1 MASFLSLSKIKFSGS
16 DSRSETQSEVSSAD
30 SELSDLRSIAIQLGV
45 SVDELSVER
54 FKIERQKLESML
66 SEPEAQEINK
76 AEMFFQQIMEDTSTY
91 ICWPCRLKIGA
102 KTKKD
107 PHVKIIGK
115 AENVLKAKE
124 RVMCAL
130 NSRGMRVT
138 MKLDV
143 SYTDH
148 SFIIGK
154 SGKIIKKIMEETQ
167 THIHFP
173 DSNRNNQ
180 NEKSNQVSLNGSLE
194 GVEKARALVRESA
207 PLVLQFDLPIMAPS
221 HPVPDNESPYIKE
234 VQQSYEVQIAFSNKP
249 KLHSLSV
256 IVKGSERNCMNVKI
270 ATQLLIDKFCTTT
283 SVRID
288 VMHQMEI
295 SPQHHCICKGKDN
308 RNLLRIMEFTSTK
321 IIFPDLNDANIRPL
335 RRSQVII
342 YGNIEGV
349 YSARQLLLGN
359 LPVALMFDYPNNSID
374 PSDVAKLNN
383 SLDVF
388 ITVRAKTRQ
397 STLSIVIKGI
407 EKYISDVY
415 QARHDILKLDPPC
428 IQACI
433 PGSYMLHMENKRLM
447 QLPAL
452 LALHPESPTP
462 SPLGYL
468 SDRSGGSGG
477 GSPYT
482 LFDGGMKSR
491 FRTSPSNFYTSYS
504 PNELASVVSG
514 VGGENPADNKYLNV
528 PNNISPRSVSNNTSG
543 YQSFSSSTNSLDHLN
558 MYPAMNHPP
567 SVNSSQE
574 RIFYGQTSRSSSTSG
589 YGSSQFLNTSD
600 STQSSNINYQMKRNF
615 DHSPIFDFN
624 LKKLDGLKAM
634 KTSPMGEVRTPT
646 SAWTGLGLSRTSP
659 MVPQDG
665 ISGVFQ
671 STSSDWDDVAIAS
684 PYKLGKTCGILDS
697 TPVQRRAQI
706 GHHPDLQS
714 LLTSLDLEHYIDTFV
729 SNEIDLETFST
740 LTEADLTTLGI
751 TAFGARKKLLMAIT
765 GLSVINGVSTPHRPK
780 FSGSAAPGAERRT
793 SNNV

>member
-1 MASFLSLSKIKFSGS
+1 MASFLSLSKIKISGS

-54 FKIERQKLESML
+54 FKIERQKLENML
-66 SEPEAQEINK
+66 SDSESQGANK
-76 AEMFFQQIMEDTSTY
+76 AEMFFHSIMVDTSTY

-115 AENVLKAKE
+115 AENVMKAKE
-124 RVMCAL
+124 RVMCSL

-138 MKLDV
+138 MKLDI

-180 NEKSNQVSLNGSLE
+180 NEKSNQVSLNGALE

-234 VQQSYEVQIAFSNKP
+234 VQQRYEVQIAFSNKP

-270 ATQLLIDKFCTTT
+270 ATQLLIDKFCTNT
-283 SVRID
+283 SARID

-295 SPQHHCICKGKDN
+295 SPQHHCIVKGKDN
-308 RNLLRIMEFTSTK
+308 RNLLHIMEFTSTK
-321 IIFPDLNDANIRPL
+321 IIFPDLSDANIRPL
-335 RRSQVII
+335 RRSQILI

-397 STLSIVIKGI
+397 STLSIVIKGV
-407 EKYISDVY
+407 EKYMNDVY

-433 PGSYMLHMENKRLM
+433 PANYMLHMENKRLM

-462 SPLGYL
+462 SPIGYL
-468 SDRSGGSGG
+468 SDR

-482 LFDGGMKSR
+482 LFENGSGVKSR
-491 FRTSPSNFYTSYS
+491 YQTSPNNFYTFSS
-504 PNELASVVSG
+504 NELTSVA
-514 VGGENPADNKYLNV
+514 GENPVDTKYLNV

-558 MYPAMNHPP
+558 MYSSLNHPP

-574 RIFYGQTSRSSSTSG
+574 RIFYGQSSRCSSSSG

-600 STQSSNINYQMKRNF
+600 SQSSNINYQLKRNF

-634 KTSPMGEVRTPT
+634 KTSPMMGEVRTPN
-646 SAWTGLGLSRTSP
+646 SGWAGLGLSRTSP
-659 MVPQDG
+659 MVSHEG
-665 ISGVFQ
+665 SSGAFA
-671 STSSDWDDVAIAS
+671 SNWEDTTIAS
-684 PYKLGKTCGILDS
+684 PYQLGKTCGVLDS
-697 TPVQRRAQI
+697 TPIQRRAQI
-706 GHHPDLQS
+706 GNHPDLHS
-714 LLTSLDLEHYIDTFV
+714 LLTSLDLEHYISTFV
-729 SNEIDLETFST
+729 SNEIDLETFSS
-740 LTEADLTTLGI
+740 LTGDDLTTLGI

-765 GLSVINGVSTPHRPK
+765 ALAVSANNSTPHRPK
-780 FSGSAAPGAERRT
+780 FSGSAAPGAERR
-793 SNNV
+793 SNGV

>member
-1 MASFLSLSKIKFSGS
+1 MASFLSLSKIKISGS
-16 DSRSETQSEVSSAD
+16 DSRSETQSEISSAD

-45 SVDELSVER
+45 NVEDLVVER
-54 FKIERQKLESML
+54 FKIERQKLENML
-66 SEPEAQEINK
+66 SDTEGRGMNK
-76 AEMFFQQIMEDTSTY
+76 AEIFFQTIMGDTSTY

-107 PHVKIIGK
+107 PHVKIIGMPD
-115 AENVLKAKE
+115 NVLKAKE
-124 RVMCAL
+124 RVMCSL

-180 NEKSNQVSLNGSLE
+180 NEKSNQVSLNGALE

-207 PLVLQFDLPIMAPS
+207 PLVLQFDLPIVAPN
-221 HPVPDNESPYIKE
+221 HPVPDSESPYIKE
-234 VQQSYEVQIAFSNKP
+234 VQQGYEVQIAFSNKP

-270 ATQLLIDKFCTTT
+270 ATQLLIDKFC
-283 SVRID
+283 SYAASRID

-295 SPQHHCICKGKDN
+295 SPQHHCIVKGKDN
-308 RNLLRIMEFTSTK
+308 RNLLHIMEFTKTK
-321 IIFPDLNDANIRPL
+321 IIFPDLSDANIRPL
-335 RRSQVII
+335 RRSQVLI

-359 LPVALMFDYPNNSID
+359 LPVALMFDYSNNTID

-383 SLDVF
+383 NLDVF

-407 EKYISDVY
+407 EKFIKDVY

-428 IQACI
+428 IQPTI
-433 PGSYMLHMENKRLM
+433 PASYCLHLENKRLM

-452 LALHPESPTP
+452 LALNPDTPTP
-462 SPLGYL
+462 SPVGYL
-468 SDRSGGSGG
+468 SDKS
-477 GSPYT
+477 SPYT
-482 LFDGGMKSR
+482 LFDGGSGTKSR
-491 FRTSPSNFYTSYS
+491 YQTSPGNFYTFT
-504 PNELASVVSG
+504 PNELASV
-514 VGGENPADNKYLNV
+514 GGENPVDNKYLNV
-528 PNNISPRSVSNNTSG
+528 PTNISPRSVSNNTSG

-558 MYPAMNHPP
+558 MYPSLNQPP

-574 RIFYGQTSRSSSTSG
+574 RIFYGQSSRCSSSSG

-600 STQSSNINYQMKRNF
+600 SQSSNINYQMKRNF

-624 LKKLDGLKAM
+624 LKKLDGLRAM

-646 SAWTGLGLSRTSP
+646 STWQGLGLSRTSP
-659 MVPQDG
+659 MTPRDG
-665 ISGVFQ
+665 ISGAF
-671 STSSDWDDVAIAS
+671 SADWEDTAVAS
-684 PYKLGKTCGILDS
+684 PYQLGKTCGILDS

-714 LLTSLDLEHYIDTFV
+714 LLTSLDLEHYINTFV
-729 SNEIDLETFST
+729 TNEIDLETFST
-740 LTEADLTTLGI
+740 LTEEDLTTLGI

-765 GLSVINGVSTPHRPK
+765 GLAVSANSLTPHRPK

-793 SNNV
+793 SNGV

>member
-1 MASFLSLSKIKFSGS
+1 MASFLSLSKIKISGS

-30 SELSDLRSIAIQLGV
+30 SELNDLRSIAIQLGV

-66 SEPEAQEINK
+66 SEGADGLGTNK
-76 AEMFFQQIMEDTSTY
+76 AEMFFQLIMQDTCTY

-115 AENVLKAKE
+115 SENVLKAKE
-124 RVMCAL
+124 RVMGTL

-154 SGKIIKKIMEETQ
+154 SGKIIKKIMEDTQ

-180 NEKSNQVSLNGSLE
+180 NEKSNQVSLNGALE
-194 GVEKARALVRESA
+194 GVEKARAFVRESA
-207 PLVLQFDLPIMAPS
+207 PLVLQFDLPILAPT

-270 ATQLLIDKFCTTT
+270 ATQLLIDKFCTNTPA
-283 SVRID
+283 RID

-295 SPQHHCICKGKDN
+295 SPQHHCIVKGKDN
-308 RNLLRIMEFTSTK
+308 RNLLRIMEYTSTR
-321 IIFPDLNDANIRPL
+321 IIFPDLTDANIRAL
-335 RRSQVII
+335 RRSQVLI

-359 LPVALMFDYPNNSID
+359 LPVALMFDYPNNTID

-397 STLSIVIKGI
+397 STLSIVIKGV
-407 EKYISDVY
+407 EKYINDVY
-415 QARHDILKLDPPC
+415 QARHDILKLDPPVV
-428 IQACI
+428 QASI
-433 PGSYMLHMENKRLM
+433 PANYMLHMEDKRLM

-462 SPLGYL
+462 TPIGYL
-468 SDRSGGSGG
+468 SDRS
-477 GSPYT
+477 SPYT
-482 LFDGGMKSR
+482 LFEGGGIQNR
-491 FRTSPSNFYTSYS
+491 YQTSPSSLYS
-504 PNELASVVSG
+504 FTPNELASVTI
-514 VGGENPADNKYLNV
+514 EHPADNKYLNV

-558 MYPAMNHPP
+558 MYPSLNHPP

-574 RIFYGQTSRSSSTSG
+574 RIFYGSTSRCNSSG
-589 YGSSQFLNTSD
+589 YGSSPFLNTSD
-600 STQSSNINYQMKRNF
+600 SQSSNINYQMKRNF

-634 KTSPMGEVRTPT
+634 KTSPMGEPRTPT

-665 ISGVFQ
+665 ISSAFM
-671 STSSDWDDVAIAS
+671 SDWEDTTSAS
-684 PYKLGKTCGILDS
+684 PYRMGKTIGILDS

-706 GHHPDLQS
+706 GHHRDLHS
-714 LLTSLDLEHYIDTFV
+714 LLTSLGLEHYINTFV
-729 SNEIDLETFST
+729 SNDIDLEIFST
-740 LTEADLTTLGI
+740 LTEEDLTKLGI
-751 TAFGARKKLLMAIT
+751 TSFGARKKLLMAIT
-765 GLSVINGVSTPHRPK
+765 GLAVVSNTPTNHRPK

-793 SNNV
+793 SSSS